1 MMRTEKKRKTGFSP
15 AGYLLMAAAELAVF
29 FLCLCLGSV
38 TLPLRDI
45 LRTLADLLGG
55 RQADASLLAGRILPD
70 VRLPHILCA
79 ALSGAAL
86 AVSGCSMQGLLRN
99 PLADGS
105 TLGVSQ
111 GAALGAVISI
121 AFGLTFP
128 GLPFSGIMICAILAA
143 FLSLV
148 IILGAA
154 WRLDASFSTN
164 SIILIGIVFS
174 MLGSA
179 LTSLVVTFAGDRL
192 RTITFWNMGSLQ
204 GTSWLNAA
212 VLLGALVL
220 AGTPLL
226 FSAEELNA
234 FSVGEDNARSV
245 GIDVRKIRLRVLIC
259 VSVLIGVCVSIGGS
273 ISFVGLVTPHMLRR
287 FTGPDHHRL
296 LPASLAGGS
305 VFLMLADLAARTVL
319 RPRELPIGV
328 VTSVVGCLLFFAIIR
343 KMRRGL

>member
-1 MMRTEKKRKTGFSP
+1 
-15 AGYLLMAAAELAVF
+15 MAAAELAVF

-45 LRTLADLLGG
+45 VKTLAAIVTGHP
-55 RQADASLLAGRILPD
+55 ADTSVLAGRILPG
-70 VRLPHILCA
+70 VRLPRILCA
-79 ALSGAAL
+79 ALTGAAL
-86 AVSGCSMQGLLRN
+86 SISGCSMQGLLKN

-111 GAALGAVISI
+111 GAALGAVLSI
-121 AFGLTFP
+121 AFSLSFP
-128 GLPFSGIMICAILAA
+128 GIPFSGIMVCAVISA
-143 FLSLV
+143 FLSL
-148 IILGAA
+148 ILILSAA
-154 WRLDASFSTN
+154 WRLDASLSTN

-179 LTSLVVTFAGDRL
+179 LTSLVITFAGEKL
-192 RTITFWNMGSLQ
+192 KTITFWNMGSLQ
-204 GTSWLNAA
+204 GTSWPNAA
-212 VLLGALVL
+212 VLLAAVVF
-220 AGTPLL
+220 AGTPLIL
-226 FSAEELNA
+226 SAEELNA

-245 GIDVRKIRLRVLIC
+245 GIDVRGIRLRVMIC
-259 VSVLIGVCVSIGGS
+259 VSVLIGICVAIGGS

-296 LPASLAGGS
+296 LPASLFGGS

-328 VTSVVGCLLFFAIIR
+328 VTSIVGCVLFFAIIR
-343 KMRRGL
+343 KMRRAG